1 MILWFTVDRSNGY
14 EGIAAEFLARRGSGR
29 STDVGVNAVRTW
41 ARTLPCGATVVD
53 LGCGPGFPITEVL
66 VAERLN
72 VFGVDAA
79 PSFVQAFQRNLP
91 HTPVVCEAVQ
101 DSRFFDRTFD
111 GVLAWGLMFL
121 LSPEDQRRLIQRIAE
136 ILAPGGRLLFTSPAE
151 PMVWND
157 AMTGLQSCSLGAEEY
172 RRRLS
177 AVGLS
182 VASEYED
189 EGQNH
194 YFDAFKDVHHA
205 MLADREGPTQA

>member
-1 MILWFTVDRSNGY
+1 LG
-14 EGIAAEFLARRGSGR
+14 RRGSGLA
-29 STDVGVNAVRTW
+29 TGVGVNAVRKW
-41 ARTLPCGATVVD
+41 ARTLPRGATVLD

-66 VAERLN
+66 VAEGLD

-91 HTPVVCEAVQ
+91 NTPVVCEAVQ

-111 GVLAWGLMFL
+111 GVLAWGLIFL

-157 AMTGLQSCSLGAEEY
+157 AMTGLESRSLGAEEY
-172 RRRLS
+172 DRQLS
-177 AVGLS
+177 AAGLS

-194 YFDAFKDVHHA
+194 YFDAFKDAQHTT
-205 MLADREGPTQA
+205 LADIEGTKHP